1 MIQDEDGFGL
11 DDVMSLANVSRETS
25 ERIESVIRTLK
36 EWSAELNLIGKNEWR
51 HIWRRHVFD
60 SAQVLEHIP
69 RDADVV
75 DLGSGAG
82 FPGLIIACALS
93 AEGIGKTHLVEKST
107 KKCLYLRAAIDAAN
121 LNAEVH
127 NLRVEE
133 LTDITASIVTARAFA
148 PLPRLMSSA
157 SHLFGKDTIGLL
169 HKGQNWKEELTA
181 TAETWK
187 FSSEAIPSR
196 SGGSGV
202 ILKIWGVQRVS

>member
-1 MIQDEDGFGL
+1 MIEDEDGFGL
-11 DDVMSLANVSRETS
+11 EDLISQEFVSRETS
-25 ERIESVIRTLK
+25 ERIECVIRTLK
-36 EWSAELNLIGKNEWR
+36 EWSSQLNLIGKNEWR

-60 SAQVLEHIP
+60 SAQILEHIP
-69 RDADVV
+69 RDANIV
-75 DLGSGAG
+75 DLGTGAG
-82 FPGLIIACALS
+82 FPGLIAACALS
-93 AEGIGKTHLVEKST
+93 AEGTGETHLVEKST
-107 KKCLYLRAAIDAAN
+107 KKCHYLRAVIEAAD

-127 NLRVEE
+127 NMRAEE
-133 LTDITASIVTARAFA
+133 VSGITADIITARAFA

-157 SHLFGKDTIGLL
+157 SHFFENDTIALL

-181 TAETWK
+181 ASETWN